1 MPLLS
6 RKADYAILILAW
18 LQERPG
24 QGCARAIADGYG
36 LSRPFVANI
45 LKELCHKGFVT
56 SRRGVKG
63 GYRLGRP
70 ASGITLADLLEAL
83 DDTFR
88 LAECSRDSPGE
99 VCCVAPLCPVRGQ
112 IAEVHRR
119 IGDVLRGVTLAGLTS
134 PATPTASPCGLQ
146 SIGPLAPV
154 ASTVPDAD
162 DLVGAGADL
171 IGRA

>member
-1 MPLLS
+1 MPLMS

-18 LQERPG
+18 LQERPD

-63 GYRLGRP
+63 GYRLARP
-70 ASGITLADLLEAL
+70 AAEVTLADLLDAL
-83 DDTFR
+83 DDSFR
-88 LAECSRDSPGE
+88 LTECSRDASAE
-99 VCCVAPLCPVRGQ
+99 VCCVAPMCPVRGQ

-119 IGDVLRGVTLAGLTS
+119 IGDVLRGVTLAELVRPAPSSGGLHS
-134 PATPTASPCGLQ
+134 L
-146 SIGPLAPV
+146 GPLLPAAIPAACV
-154 ASTVPDAD
+154 GSLA
-162 DLVGAGADL
+162 GAGADL
-171 IGRA
+171 AGSV